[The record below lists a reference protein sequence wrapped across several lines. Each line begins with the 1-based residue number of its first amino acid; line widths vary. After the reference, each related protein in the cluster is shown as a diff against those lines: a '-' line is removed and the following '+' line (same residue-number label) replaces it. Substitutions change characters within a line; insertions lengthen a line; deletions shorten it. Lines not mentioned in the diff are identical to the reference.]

1 MLPHAAA
8 GGHDRLKACGNSSP
22 NASRHVDCAVSEER
36 SSQMQTDP
44 KHTMDRALVSSQP
57 HELKYLAETHGA
69 SIDEVEQVIR
79 EVGSRSRRLIEQ
91 ELDKRYSHRPR
102 GGSKGHDEG
111 QPRTPSGSSDK
122 AGR

>member
-1 MLPHAAA
+1 
-8 GGHDRLKACGNSSP
+8 
-22 NASRHVDCAVSEER
+22 
-36 SSQMQTDP
+36 MQNDP

-69 SIDEVEQVIR
+69 SVDEIEQVIR

-102 GGSKGHDEG
+102 GGLTGQDEG
-111 QPRTPSGSSDK
+111 QPSAPSGRQDK
-122 AGR
+122 AGRLIP

>member
-1 MLPHAAA
+1 
-8 GGHDRLKACGNSSP
+8 
-22 NASRHVDCAVSEER
+22 
-36 SSQMQTDP
+36 MQNGP
-44 KHTMDRALVSSQP
+44 KDTMDRDLVSSQP

-91 ELDKRYSHRPR
+91 ELGKRYPHRPR
-102 GGSKGHDEG
+102 RESSGHDER
-111 QPRTPSGSSDK
+111 QPSAPSGSQGK